1 MPHSLQPE
9 QQHQGAC
16 PPCHGAVPD
25 LPAVHAAPPPPSAA
39 AQVAFTEVPKFAF
52 DLTVWGGDL
61 SVLPGLETWLQGLIK
76 DAVLRPYVLPEQ

>member
-1 MPHSLQPE
+1 
-9 QQHQGAC
+9 
-16 PPCHGAVPD
+16 
-25 LPAVHAAPPPPSAA
+25 
-39 AQVAFTEVPKFAF
+39 VAFTEVPKFAF